1 MTIISC
7 WTIKLHNVKCIKS
20 FQSLYISYMH
30 KPFCIFHL
38 LDYISSYKQN
48 FKSMYSLNII
58 YEKWFQ
64 LPNCYSEWCDF
75 SGNYF
80 IIEEYI
86 STQVRNNI
94 FDYQPVLVAS
104 NNIGKTPS
112 LSRISKY
119 MNLVILSLANIN
131 NDLSRNHY
139 KYLEYFVDSFRV
151 SYHTFSQIY

>member
-1 MTIISC
+1 MRS
-7 WTIKLHNVKCIKS
+7 
-20 FQSLYISYMH
+20 
-30 KPFCIFHL
+30 
-38 LDYISSYKQN
+38 D
-48 FKSMYSLNII
+48 
-58 YEKWFQ
+58 FQ
-64 LPNCYSEWCDF
+64 LPNCYSEWCDL

-86 STQVRNNI
+86 RTQVRNNI

-139 KYLEYFVDSFRV
+139 KYLEYFVDSSRV
-151 SYHTFSQIY
+151 SYHTFSQIYLYLNYFVIPKHTILDSSFHINNLFNFKMSCETKVVMGVTFFH